1 MGSWQE
7 PEKSLRRGDFLREQ
21 ENPINF
27 ATDELC
33 HSSLPEKGWKTGIQ
47 KLDIRLLSEQ
57 AAKGFLLPTPFV
69 KR

>member
-1 MGSWQE
+1 MVTGG
-7 PEKSLRRGDFLREQ
+7 KGVGGD
-21 ENPINF
+21 I
-27 ATDELC
+27 D
-33 HSSLPEKGWKTGIQ
+33 WKTGIQ